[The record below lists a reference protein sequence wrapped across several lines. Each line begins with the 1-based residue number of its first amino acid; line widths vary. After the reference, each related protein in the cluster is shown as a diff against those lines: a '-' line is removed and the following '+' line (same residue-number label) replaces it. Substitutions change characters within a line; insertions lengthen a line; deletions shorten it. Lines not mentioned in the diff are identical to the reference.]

1 MPIKVV
7 TELRRYRTC
16 LSPARPR
23 SHTLGTREA
32 RVSKRSR
39 AEGEKRTEGGQNPTR
54 AMQRRKEPD
63 GGECCTGLE
72 VSGSAVSVP
81 RGRSPNRSSESRHSF
96 QPPSRPGSRREV
108 HERPNEAT
116 FDASPQMASV
126 SSDRRA
132 QQQRRGKWELIAKGS
147 ALTGSKRDEVCP
159 LSNGTGHWRL
169 PGGCSIVTGSRCV
182 IHQLVRRDRRA
193 NPWSF

>member
-1 MPIKVV
+1 MMSVPFLLKEHEPTPFLFLVSSERGTSRWV
-7 TELRRYRTC
+7 YLRRPW
-16 LSPARPR
+16 LSDL
-23 SHTLGTREA
+23 SQLGHCSLSVPCA
-32 RVSKRSR
+32 
-39 AEGEKRTEGGQNPTR
+39 
-54 AMQRRKEPD
+54 
-63 GGECCTGLE
+63 L
-72 VSGSAVSVP
+72 AVS
-81 RGRSPNRSSESRHSF
+81 RG
-96 QPPSRPGSRREV
+96 
-108 HERPNEAT
+108 
-116 FDASPQMASV
+116 V

-193 NPWSF
+193 NLWSS